1 MDRKRSRTASP
12 GATCGLGEAPER
24 RTCGSAKSVVKDL
37 PCSRPQALRETK
49 PGQEQGSLRG
59 RRRKSPDT
67 CKSQKVLATQGREKP
82 SSGRTKVI
90 VSNVGIDVSK
100 RRLEVAVRPSG
111 QRFSIGNDEEGL
123 RELVKRLQ
131 ELRPERIVMEPTG
144 GYERGAVAELA
155 RAGLPLVV
163 VNARQMRDFAKATG
177 RLAKTDR
184 IDADVIAQFGEAI
197 RPELRPFP
205 DDTHR
210 ILEAMMTRRR
220 QLLDMRSDEMRR
232 KHTALRA
239 LHASIETV
247 IEFLTQQ
254 IDDVDGDIEKLMRS
268 TPLWREADDLL
279 RSVPGVGPVLAAT
292 LTAFVPELGK
302 LNRKQIA
309 ALVGVA
315 PLNDDSGAHQG
326 KRKTWGGRAPVRSV
340 LYMATLTA
348 RQANP
353 ALKAFHDRLIE
364 RGKPRMVAIVATMRK
379 LLTLLNAIVRSRR
392 AWTPQLTG

>member
-1 MDRKRSRTASP
+1 
-12 GATCGLGEAPER
+12 
-24 RTCGSAKSVVKDL
+24 
-37 PCSRPQALRETK
+37 
-49 PGQEQGSLRG
+49 
-59 RRRKSPDT
+59 
-67 CKSQKVLATQGREKP
+67 VLATQGREKP
-82 SSGRTKVI
+82 SSSRTKVI

-100 RRLEVAVRPSG
+100 RSLEVAVRPSG
-111 QRFSIGNDEEGL
+111 ERFSIGNDEEGL

-144 GYERGAVAELA
+144 GYERGAVTELA

-163 VNARQMRDFAKATG
+163 VNARQIRDFAKATG

-197 RPELRPFP
+197 RPDLRPFP
-205 DDTHR
+205 DDAHR

-220 QLLDMRSDEMRR
+220 QLMDMRSDEMRR

-247 IEFLTQQ
+247 IEFLSQQ

-315 PLNDDSGAHQG
+315 PLNDDSGAYHG
-326 KRKTWGGRAPVRSV
+326 KRKTAGGRAPVRSV

-379 LLTLLNAIVRSRR
+379 LLTLLNAMVRSRR

>member
-1 MDRKRSRTASP
+1 
-12 GATCGLGEAPER
+12 L
-24 RTCGSAKSVVKDL
+24 
-37 PCSRPQALRETK
+37 
-49 PGQEQGSLRG
+49 
-59 RRRKSPDT
+59 
-67 CKSQKVLATQGREKP
+67 
-82 SSGRTKVI
+82 
-90 VSNVGIDVSK
+90 SNVGIDVSK
-100 RRLEVAVRPSG
+100 RSLEVAVRPSG
-111 QRFSIGNDEEGL
+111 ERFSIGNDEEGL

-144 GYERGAVAELA
+144 GYERGAVTELA

-163 VNARQMRDFAKATG
+163 VNARQIRDFAKATG

-184 IDADVIAQFGEAI
+184 MDADVIAQFGEAI

-205 DDTHR
+205 DDAHR

-220 QLLDMRSDEMRR
+220 QWMDMRSDEMRR

-247 IEFLTQQ
+247 IEFLSQQ

-315 PLNDDSGAHQG
+315 PLNDDSGAYQG
-326 KRKTWGGRAPVRSV
+326 KRKTAGGRAPVRSV

-379 LLTLLNAIVRSRR
+379 LLTLLNAMVRSRR